1 MRAIARHA
9 PVQQKS
15 RISNDGMLKRVT
27 TTFRTSRGVDTS
39 TLRKRGILGAGAPSH
54 FGRCHRRYAV
64 PARSWRAYDTLQSEG
79 LAHRVPD
86 LLFRDSG

>member
-27 TTFRTSRGVDTS
+27 TTFRTSRGGKVRS
-39 TLRKRGILGAGAPSH
+39 TRW
-54 FGRCHRRYAV
+54 V
-64 PARSWRAYDTLQSEG
+64 PATPADCLRE
-79 LAHRVPD
+79 RV
-86 LLFRDSG
+86 RRMVMGEV